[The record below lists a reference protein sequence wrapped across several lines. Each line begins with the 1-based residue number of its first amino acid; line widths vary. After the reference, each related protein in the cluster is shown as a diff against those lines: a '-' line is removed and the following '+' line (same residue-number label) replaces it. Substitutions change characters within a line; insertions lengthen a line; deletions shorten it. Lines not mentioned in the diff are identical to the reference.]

1 MPVSGSPDML
11 STVSATNSSTWLWYG
26 SRATGVV
33 ALLLLT
39 AVALLGLLI
48 SRQGPAAGSTGG
60 RPAGATLLGLPRF
73 AVTGLHRNL
82 SLLSVAFVVL
92 HVLTAVADGYVTI
105 PLAASVIPFTSPY
118 EGFWLGIG
126 AVSFDLFLAIV
137 ITSLLRRRLSR
148 RTWYAVHLLAYAS
161 WPVAFAH
168 SIGSSTDMRSG
179 WLLLLA
185 IGCALALAIGILW
198 RVSAAGRDL
207 PRAARAH
214 TLLSE
219 LHSRK
224 PRRGA
229 R

>member
-1 MPVSGSPDML
+1 ML

-48 SRQGPAAGSTGG
+48 SRQGPVSRQDPATGSAGG
-60 RPAGATLLGLPRF
+60 RPAGTVLGLPRF

-82 SLLSVAFVVL
+82 SLLSVAFIAL
-92 HVLTAVADGYVTI
+92 HVLMAVADGYVSV
-105 PLAASVIPFTSPY
+105 PLSASVIPFTSHY

-126 AVSFDLFLAIV
+126 AVSFDLFLAII

-185 IGCALALAIGILW
+185 IACAATLAIGILW

-207 PRAARAH
+207 PPAARAH

-224 PRRGA
+224 PRTGA